1 MSFIPHR
8 SYQPAEMLAW
18 SHEDIQELLDVAE
31 ENLKRSVTAMNLKA
45 MILRKSRAVG
55 IVPINNA
62 KIAREQLDECVLST
76 QQRLLEY
83 QQLSAPHKVAIPF
96 CVFNGGNDVF
106 VDM

>member
-1 MSFIPHR
+1 
-8 SYQPAEMLAW
+8 MLAW
-18 SHEDIQELLDVAE
+18 KHEDIQELLDVAE
-31 ENLKRSVTAMNLKA
+31 ENLKRSVASMNLKA
-45 MILRKSRAVG
+45 LILRKSRAVG
-55 IVPINNA
+55 IIPSDTGI

-83 QQLSAPHKVAIPF
+83 QQMSADTKPAIPF